1 MLPILFELG
10 PITVYSFGFFLV
22 LAYFLATFILWRE
35 GKRQGYNEEKLLDL
49 SIISLVATLIGGRIY
64 YVILNW
70 NIFVEQPTSI
80 FAFWQGGF
88 AFHGSLLAVL
98 VVGAYFIAR
107 WKWSFFQIADI
118 SSIAAAGA
126 MVTGKIGAFFAGVD
140 FGSVSGLPWALKFP
154 DLIGDRHPVQLYE
167 AGAYF
172 IIFAGLYILYF
183 VILGSRNM
191 VSGKVFF
198 TFMISTSVT
207 RALLE
212 FFRADPH
219 TVFLW
224 PTATTVSLIVASATL
239 FALYYFKIRDI
250 GPDIRYVIGLL
261 FGINATIFRK
271 FKR

>member
-1 MLPILFELG
+1 MLPILFDLG

-49 SIISLVATLIGGRIY
+49 SIISLVAALIGGRIY

-70 NIFVEQPTSI
+70 NVFVDQPVNI

-98 VVGAYFIAR
+98 LVGMYFIHR
-107 WKWSFFQIADI
+107 WKWSFFQVADI
-118 SSIAAAGA
+118 ASIAAAGA
-126 MVTGKIGAFFAGVD
+126 LVMGKIGAFFAGAD
-140 FGSVSGLPWALKFP
+140 FGSVSGLPWALQFP
-154 DLIGDRHPVQLYE
+154 NLIGDRHPVQLYE

-172 IIFAGLYILYF
+172 IIFISLYILYF
-183 VILGSRNM
+183 RILGSRNM

-198 TFMISTSVT
+198 TFLITISFA

-219 TVFLW
+219 KVFLW
-224 PTATTVSLIVASATL
+224 PTATIASLIVAAATL
-239 FALYYFKIRDI
+239 FALYYFQIRNLRADI
-250 GPDIRYVIGLL
+250 SDIIRSL
-261 FGINATIFRK
+261 FGINAKIFRR
-271 FKR
+271 FKL

>member
-1 MLPILFELG
+1 MLPILFNLG

-49 SIISLVATLIGGRIY
+49 SVISLVSALIGGRIY

-70 NIFVEQPTSI
+70 DIFVDAPTSI

-98 VVGAYFIAR
+98 LVGMYFIHR

-118 SSIAAAGA
+118 ASIGAAGA
-126 MVTGKIGAFFAGVD
+126 MVVGKIGAFFAGVD

-154 DLIGDRHPVQLYE
+154 DLIGNRHPVQLYE

-172 IIFAGLYILYF
+172 VIFVSLYILYF
-183 VILGSRNM
+183 AILGSRNM
-191 VSGKVFF
+191 ASGKVFF
-198 TFMISTSVT
+198 AFLITTSIARVG
-207 RALLE
+207 LE

-219 TVFLW
+219 KIFLW
-224 PTATTVSLIVASATL
+224 PTATIASLIVAAAAL
-239 FALYYFKIRDI
+239 FALYYFQMRDVKA
-250 GPDIRYVIGLL
+250 DISNVIGSL
-261 FGINATIFRK
+261 FGINSMI
-271 FKR
+271 FKRFKL